1 MRPLQL
7 TQPGPLLFA
16 AGGAFQALELQG
28 ADVPVMQRF
37 FDANPEYN
45 LLINGEPPGPDDAQT
60 EFDEAPPPE
69 MPHGKLWWIA
79 FTDAQHTLHGVAHV
93 VTDLLAPGVW
103 HVGLFIV
110 ATALHGQGAAPALY
124 QALERWMAAQGA
136 QWLRLGVVQ
145 GNARAEAFWLRQGYV
160 EVRQRHDVPTGARRN
175 TIRVMVKPTGA
186 DHNVSNYLA
195 VVGRDRPE

>member
-45 LLINGEPPGPDDAQT
+45 LLINGEPPGPGDAQD
-60 EFDEAPPPE
+60 EFEEAPPPD
-69 MPHGKLWWIA
+69 MPHGRLWWIA
-79 FTDAQHTLHGVAHV
+79 FTDAQHTLHGIAHV
-93 VTDLLAPGVW
+93 VADLLAPGVW
-103 HVGLFIV
+103 HVGLFIA
-110 ATALHGQGAAPALY
+110 ATALHGQGAAHAMY

-175 TIRVMVKPTGA
+175 TIRVMVKPAGA